1 VFGQIAV
8 VGAGT
13 MGHGFAQVFAMHGRE
28 VRLADRTIDLA
39 ERGRQMVASNLE
51 VVVDEGFLPAGE
63 VETVL
68 ARIRPVG
75 DVRQAVD
82 AAEFVIEAV
91 SESLAVK
98 TETWRLLDEHAP
110 GAAVL
115 ASNTSSFDINEL
127 AALVNH
133 GPERVIGTHW
143 YNPPQIVPCVEVISA
158 DVTSAETLEA
168 TLAFLSE
175 IGKEPAVT
183 KSVPGFVGNRIQ
195 LVMAAEAYRCV
206 EQGIASAADVDRIVR
221 SSFGFRLGAYGPLQI
236 ADLAGLDTY
245 LGVYDYLSERC
256 GDPWYEA
263 PDLLRSLVDR
273 GRTGVKALAGLWEYT
288 EEEAKRLRDER
299 DRILYARLRT
309 YLADRSRR
317 SDGDI

>member
-1 VFGQIAV
+1 
-8 VGAGT
+8 
-13 MGHGFAQVFAMHGRE
+13 MGHGFAQVFAMNGRE
-28 VRLADRTIDLA
+28 VSLADRTVELA
-39 ERGRQMVASNLE
+39 ERGKRMVASNLE
-51 VVVDEGFLPAGE
+51 VVVEADFLPAGE
-63 VETVL
+63 VEAVL
-68 ARIRPVG
+68 ARIRPVAEL
-75 DVRQAVD
+75 RQAVE
-82 AAEFVIEAV
+82 AAEFVLEAV
-91 SESLAVK
+91 SEDLAVK
-98 TETWRLLDEHAP
+98 AETWRLLDEHAP
-110 GAAVL
+110 VDAVL

-127 AALVNH
+127 AALV
-133 GPERVIGTHW
+133 GRRPERVIGTHW
-143 YNPPQIVPCVEVISA
+143 YNPPQIVPCVEVIPA

-221 SSFGFRLGAYGPLQI
+221 SSFGFRLGAYGPLQV

-263 PDLLRSLVDR
+263 PESLRSLVDQ
-273 GRTGVKALAGLWEYT
+273 GRTGVKALAGVWEYT

-309 YLADRSRR
+309 YLADRGAR
-317 SDGDI
+317 